1 MVPVPPVAAPAL
13 APTAQRAGG
22 RVHALA
28 LAILGMT
35 AIVVATV
42 LGWWVLLPDIA
53 PKRIVLAVLPFDDS
67 PAGAAG
73 DVRWLGD
80 GIAEDVRI
88 ALAQTP
94 EFVVLAGAAALAYRD
109 HQRRLATLRDETG
122 ATHAVQGGA
131 HHAGGRLR
139 VAARLIDLAEG
150 QALWEADWDAPMA
163 DLFSIRDA
171 IAQGVAAKLLL
182 LGESRATAGPAVAGD
197 AYEAFLRGRLLAAQG
212 DLAGT
217 ERLLRGALGRDPHNP
232 YAHAWLA
239 RRLAGQDADAALDHA
254 RTALSQAPG
263 FPPALAVAA
272 WLDFHVDGDAARL
285 FDSLWALV
293 AERRDVA
300 AMRWLAELYAAGG
313 HPADAELLRRHLS
326 RLDPAGAAREGP
338 GPVGLG
344 AAPSRAALG
353 KVAWLPAADLFAAPP

>member
-1 MVPVPPVAAPAL
+1 MAPVPPVAAPAL
-13 APTAQRAGG
+13 APTGQRTGG

-67 PAGAAG
+67 AGAGAG
-73 DVRWLGD
+73 RWLGD

-94 EFVVLAGAAALAYRD
+94 EFVVLAGAAARAHRD
-109 HQRRLATLRDETG
+109 HPRRLATLRDEVG

-131 HHAGGRLR
+131 HRAGGRLR

-182 LGESRATAGPAVAGD
+182 LGEPRATAGPAVALD
-197 AYEAFLRGRLLAAQG
+197 AYEAFLRGRLLAGKG
-212 DLAGT
+212 DLAGA
-217 ERLLRGALGRDPHNP
+217 ERLVRGALGRDPHNP

-239 RRLAGQDADAALDHA
+239 RRLARQDADAALDHA
-254 RTALSQAPG
+254 RTALRQAPG

-272 WLDFHVDGDAARL
+272 WLDFHHVDGDAARL
-285 FDSLWALV
+285 FDSLSALV
-293 AERRDVA
+293 AERRDVE
-300 AMRWLAELYAAGG
+300 AMRWLAELYTAGG
-313 HPADAELLRRHLS
+313 RPADAELLRGRLS
-326 RLDPAGAAREGP
+326 QLDPAGAAPEGP

-344 AAPSRAALG
+344 AAPSPATLG
-353 KVAWLPAADLFAAPP
+353 KVAWLPAGGLFAAPP